1 MEWQLVRAGG
11 FVRRLHGRV
20 LSLRKKTTLTQLNP
34 FIEPHGGSI
43 QMSRVTMPVLV
54 RLLLCA
60 ALFGV
65 LGASATPSQESA
77 STPESHLPTTNSL
90 SGYIIAV
97 G

>member
-1 MEWQLVRAGG
+1 
-11 FVRRLHGRV
+11 
-20 LSLRKKTTLTQLNP
+20 
-34 FIEPHGGSI
+34 
-43 QMSRVTMPVLV
+43 MSRVNLPVLV

-65 LGASATPSQESA
+65 LGAATPSQESA
-77 STPESHLPTTNSL
+77 SMPESHLPTTNSL

>member
-1 MEWQLVRAGG
+1 
-11 FVRRLHGRV
+11 
-20 LSLRKKTTLTQLNP
+20 
-34 FIEPHGGSI
+34 
-43 QMSRVTMPVLV
+43 MSRVTMPVLA

-65 LGASATPSQESA
+65 VGMSTTPWQDTASA
-77 STPESHLPTTNSL
+77 PESHLPTTNSL

>member
-1 MEWQLVRAGG
+1 
-11 FVRRLHGRV
+11 
-20 LSLRKKTTLTQLNP
+20 
-34 FIEPHGGSI
+34 
-43 QMSRVTMPVLV
+43 MSQVIMPVAV

-65 LGASATPSQESA
+65 LSASTTLPCQAAYESA
-77 STPESHLPTTNSL
+77 STTGGHLPTTNSL

>member
-1 MEWQLVRAGG
+1 
-11 FVRRLHGRV
+11 
-20 LSLRKKTTLTQLNP
+20 
-34 FIEPHGGSI
+34 
-43 QMSRVTMPVLV
+43 MSRVTMPVLA

-65 LGASATPSQESA
+65 LGASTAPSQERA
-77 STPESHLPTTNSL
+77 STPEWHLPTTNSL

>member
-1 MEWQLVRAGG
+1 
-11 FVRRLHGRV
+11 
-20 LSLRKKTTLTQLNP
+20 
-34 FIEPHGGSI
+34 
-43 QMSRVTMPVLV
+43 MSRVHLPVLV
-54 RLLLCA
+54 RLLMCA

-65 LGASATPSQESA
+65 LGAATTPSQESA